1 MWGNSTITTTPFKEK
16 FNRFIPEGKLKHP
29 GRWKKKQYSLGRYSG
44 GGYWSCC
51 GSSDKLATPCDPI
64 MQERWKLF
72 QIAADS
78 SMTKS
83 VVRRALSKIEMA
95 QEFDSEAT

>member
-1 MWGNSTITTTPFKEK
+1 M
-16 FNRFIPEGKLKHP
+16 KHP

-83 VVRRALSKIEMA
+83 VVRRALVSTIENPLQKSISLGWQSKIEMA